1 MFDFQA
7 EQFPFKIACYEGITD
22 PDEINGF
29 IKKEHPPVAL
39 VDARQIISLAHI
51 QVAVLNMRSLEA
63 RGKMQSKN
71 IYLELLRCLSPD
83 GRLNGALKSIAI
95 QKDTTDVIAI
105 TFEDKMPDIPGLGEK
120 IDFDSFIRKQKTD
133 FSLIK
138 KDFKIT
144 DEMLENFTCEQVV
157 ITTLSVLASDLFRV
171 KQI

>member
-1 MFDFQA
+1 MFDFKA
-7 EQFPFKIACYEGITD
+7 ENFPFKIACYENIED
-22 PDEINGF
+22 PDSINNF
-29 IKKEHPPVAL
+29 IKKEQPLVAL
-39 VDARQIISLAHI
+39 IDARSIISLPHI
-51 QVAVLNMRSLEA
+51 QVAVLNTKAIES

-95 QKDTTDVIAI
+95 QKDTKDVIAV
-105 TFEDKMPDIPGLGEK
+105 TFEDEIPKIPGLVEQ

-133 FSLIK
+133 FNLIK
-138 KDFKIT
+138 KDYKIT
-144 DEMLENFTCEQVV
+144 DEMLETFTYEQVV